1 MSGRSDWI
9 MPFDIRTKEQNKRS
23 GFDAGKLEVP
33 LMYLKDNGA
42 KCQRVCHGVEKSLKK
57 KEVEAVHLKSLAFL
71 EKLVPDRKG
80 QIELP
85 I

>member
-1 MSGRSDWI
+1 MAQSANESVTVW
-9 MPFDIRTKEQNKRS
+9 
-23 GFDAGKLEVP
+23 
-33 LMYLKDNGA
+33 
-42 KCQRVCHGVEKSLKK
+42 KSRKK
-57 KEVEAVHLKSLAFL
+57 KEFEAVHLKSLAFL

>member
-1 MSGRSDWI
+1 MLENWRYLYCSSKI
-9 MPFDIRTKEQNKRS
+9 MAQSANESVT
-23 GFDAGKLEVP
+23 VW
-33 LMYLKDNGA
+33 
-42 KCQRVCHGVEKSLKK
+42 KSRKK
-57 KEVEAVHLKSLAFL
+57 KEFEAVHLKSLAFL